1 MHVKYLKPILIASTL
16 IGLGQWSGMG
26 IAQTADQLYQR
37 GLAATCANCHGT
49 DGQGVLDAGMPLINT
64 LTIEQ
69 LLAQLK
75 AYKSGAREGTIMPQ
89 LAKGYTDEQ
98 LTIIANQLG
107 KKQ

>member
-49 DGQGVLDAGMPLINT
+49 DGKGVLDAGMPLINT
-64 LTIEQ
+64 LTSEQ